1 MLHFLPEAVKIEII
15 RDIFLVDF
23 CEKLVAFE
31 IAEPLNPA
39 VAGLTVVIVVQI
51 LVYIGCNC
59 RVRLGTN

>member
-1 MLHFLPEAVKIEII
+1 MLYFLPETVKIEII

-39 VAGLTVVIVVQI
+39 VAGLTVVIVV
-51 LVYIGCNC
+51 
-59 RVRLGTN
+59 